1 MTYFTYRRSA
11 ATTTAVTDS
20 KRSASCR
27 EYIDT
32 GAIQTANARIIA
44 RHEGWNT
51 LPGSPKRDIC
61 LPCIEHALRGQA

>member
-1 MTYFTYRRSA
+1 MSTQPLGIR
-11 ATTTAVTDS
+11 VVCDS

-61 LPCIEHALRGQA
+61 PPCIEHALRGQA